1 MQKVFLYLM
10 KKLVTDT
17 IIVSLEHQKATQLYT
32 GTKNSS
38 FEQRSKSN
46 DTISTY
52 KTSLE
57 SVLHQEPPKNNSMVS
72 QISV

>member
-32 GTKNSS
+32 GTKNS
-38 FEQRSKSN
+38 
-46 DTISTY
+46 
-52 KTSLE
+52 
-57 SVLHQEPPKNNSMVS
+57 
-72 QISV
+72 